1 MTTTITPSG
10 RITWVEQASNL
21 HTQSP
26 DQAQAWRSHDLDVVA
41 LTDPD
46 EIQAALASESTVWV

>member
-26 DQAQAWRSHDLDVVA
+26 DQAQAWRVHDLDVVA

-46 EIQAALASESTVWV
+46 EIQAALTRAGVVWV

>member
-26 DQAQAWRSHDLDVVA
+26 DQAQAWRSHDLDVLA

-46 EIQAALASESTVWV
+46 EIQAALACESTVWV